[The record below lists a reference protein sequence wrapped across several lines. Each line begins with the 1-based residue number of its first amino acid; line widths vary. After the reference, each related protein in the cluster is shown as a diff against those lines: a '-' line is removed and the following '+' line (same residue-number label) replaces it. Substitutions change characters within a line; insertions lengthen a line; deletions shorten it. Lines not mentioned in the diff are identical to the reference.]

1 VAANNPE
8 TVPRILGLTGPIACG
23 KTTVGSMLLRM
34 GALARIDADEVVHEL
49 MEPGTVTTGRIGRAF
64 GADVIAPDGAVDRK
78 VLGKRVFADRNG
90 LIQLEDIVHPEVRL
104 AIRHKLRDFVGRE
117 GIVILDA
124 VKLLQSDL
132 AELCAVIWVVQCD
145 PTEELRRL
153 TDDRAMSA
161 QDAGSRLASQ
171 PTFDDSRVSI
181 VIDNSGGR
189 DETLAQVWRHWEDL
203 TRGSTG

>member
-1 VAANNPE
+1 VAAINPE
-8 TVPRILGLTGPIACG
+8 AVPRILGLTGPIACG

-49 MEPGTVTTGRIGRAF
+49 MEPGTEITGRIERAF

-78 VLGKRVFADRNG
+78 SLGRRVFADRDG
-90 LIQLEDIVHPEVRL
+90 LIQLERIVHPEVRP
-104 AIRHKLRDFVGRE
+104 AIRHKLRDFAGRE

-132 AELCAVIWVVQCD
+132 ADLCSVIWVVQCD
-145 PTEELRRL
+145 PTVELRRL
-153 TDDRAMSA
+153 TEDRALSA
-161 QDAGSRLASQ
+161 EDAVSRLASQ

-181 VIDNSGGR
+181 VIDNSGRR
-189 DETLAQVWRHWEDL
+189 DETLAQVRRQWEDL
-203 TRGSTG
+203 TRRSTG